1 MGTLAEGIKEIFAT
15 AKTTG
20 SNVMLCGNDG
30 TPDGH
35 MTMDNLASVLGEL
48 PGGLYNSLIPF
59 NIDTFYNGMVSLNN
73 SNSQNITGVCP
84 QTDMRGSL
92 YSQCSLVYGSR
103 FGTQTFVYF
112 SNNSAPIIVY
122 KRNLWANDW
131 STWQRCDNFGFNT
144 LSDLANALGA
154 ITTEFSYCHRHNAG
168 ELTAEFCDYVDNE
181 MQTSYQPRLVMID
194 TNSFGAAFGIKTNK
208 DYCAFVIVSYEGIY
222 SAIKYGGS
230 WSVQLLS
237 SK

>member
-30 TPDGH
+30 NPDGH
-35 MTMDNLASVLGEL
+35 MTMANLASVLGEL
-48 PGGLYNSLIPF
+48 PGGLYNSLNPF

-73 SNSQNITGVCP
+73 STSQNITGVCP

-92 YSQCSLVYGSR
+92 YSQCSLVYDSR

-112 SNNSAPIIVY
+112 SNNSSPIIVY
-122 KRNLWANDW
+122 KRNLWADDW
-131 STWQRCDNFGFNT
+131 SAWQRCDNFGCNT

-154 ITTEFSYCHRHNAG
+154 LHWVGQIESASQLDTLQAQTITYLGDSIVVTIGHGTNANYRFQFKLHDSG
-168 ELTAEFCDYVDNE
+168 A
-181 MQTSYQPRLVMID
+181 ID
-194 TNSFGAAFGIKTNK
+194 VRNTTGG
-208 DYCAFVIVSYEGIY
+208 D
-222 SAIKYGGS
+222 SAWKS
-230 WSVQLLS
+230 WITWFTR
-237 SK
+237 